1 MLKYPIY
8 SKSFD
13 PISHSIEKKYFRS
26 RREKEEKAA
35 LSGYILDEGR
45 GNSFDQ
51 QEPPS
56 EMRADSGEI
65 LPSAIL
71 DTNDELTNLYKTI
84 SRKKILSKVQSGVFS
99 HHKPEPHR
107 PQLTPNTRPLAKIL
121 NMLHSV
127 NTNENMYTSIPEDSV
142 YQSLPTQTS
151 GEGRW
156 SIIFIFLI
164 DWLQMTTITRNRS
177 REK

>member
-84 SRKKILSKVQSGVFS
+84 SRKQILSKVQCASFSSS
-99 HHKPEPHR
+99 HHRHHQAQAHTPENSR
-107 PQLTPNTRPLAKIL
+107 
-121 NMLHSV
+121 
-127 NTNENMYTSIPEDSV
+127 DS
-142 YQSLPTQTS
+142 
-151 GEGRW
+151 R
-156 SIIFIFLI
+156 
-164 DWLQMTTITRNRS
+164 
-177 REK
+177 

>member
-13 PISHSIEKKYFRS
+13 PISHSNEKKYFRS

-51 QEPPS
+51 QVPPS
-56 EMRADSGEI
+56 GMRAGDPGEI

-84 SRKKILSKVQSGVFS
+84 SRKQILSKVQCASFSSS
-99 HHKPEPHR
+99 HHRHHQAQAHTPENSR
-107 PQLTPNTRPLAKIL
+107 
-121 NMLHSV
+121 
-127 NTNENMYTSIPEDSV
+127 DS
-142 YQSLPTQTS
+142 
-151 GEGRW
+151 R
-156 SIIFIFLI
+156 
-164 DWLQMTTITRNRS
+164 
-177 REK
+177 